1 MHLLIDWLPWRHVAI
16 NDHVVDCQ
24 CAFLDIPVADK
35 MKGTVLPGAVATGA
49 ILMDQRR
56 DVLIKSDF
64 GRTGQ
69 QRDEEQQE
77 EKKESSHGW
86 VGD

>member
-1 MHLLIDWLPWRHVAI
+1 
-16 NDHVVDCQ
+16 
-24 CAFLDIPVADK
+24 